1 MNEFAVRVSRSDALI
16 RIQTDHE
23 NLFALGQDLLRHR
36 FIIGDLVEENGHKVM
51 PAVRVLLP
59 LHRIDLVA
67 DGEGDQA

>member
-16 RIQTDHE
+16 RIQTGHE

-36 FIIGDLVEENGHKVM
+36 FIIGDLVEENGHRPVI
-51 PAVRVLLP
+51 RVLVP

-67 DGEGDQA
+67 DGEGDEA